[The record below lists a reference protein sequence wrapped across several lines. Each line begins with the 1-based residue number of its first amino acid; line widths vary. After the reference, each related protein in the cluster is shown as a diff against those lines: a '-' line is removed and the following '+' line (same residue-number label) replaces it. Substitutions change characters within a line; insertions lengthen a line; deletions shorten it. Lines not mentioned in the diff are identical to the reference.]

1 MINEDLNLIKMKNFK
16 IVVGAL
22 LFFVFVVSLTSFKHE
37 QKYSNLKGGES
48 KVELPIVND

>member
-1 MINEDLNLIKMKNFK
+1 MKNFK